1 MTDWQDPEEFLERAD
16 RLLDEGAY
24 EEALAACRRAVEIA
38 PELAEARA
46 MAGRCLAYLNRVDEA
61 ERELLKA
68 LDTDRD
74 CVEAWFGLAFVSWL
88 RADDREAVGYLE
100 RARRLAPDD
109 EAVLAQLIGT
119 YGNVGRFDEA
129 ERLYAEAVG
138 IHPDSAEIPYHW
150 GLVLFKQGRYDQ
162 AIDAWRRAAEADD
175 EYPELHLSMAR
186 ALAARGDLDR
196 AHEELERE
204 LALYPESREARLAL
218 GGYHLQHGEP
228 KRAVEVYRELL
239 AEAEDDS
246 RVHLDL
252 GVALMH
258 LGHDAKARKHLLRAL
273 ELSPSD
279 PLILSHLASA
289 GHSRPAMTR
298 AARVLRRALREEPH
312 RDELYRN
319 LSSLF
324 AGEGR
329 FDEAEDQL
337 RQAMAFSGRAHEL
350 ENDLGVLLAIQGKFD
365 EARDA
370 FDRGLAARPDDLPLR
385 INRALIESDLG
396 RRDLALEQL
405 GAIARDNPENLDA
418 LGNLSS
424 VLLEVEQVEPSL
436 AVAERMCR
444 LAPFDPRGY
453 YLTGRALYD
462 LGRYDEAERALDR
475 AARLDPTQVD
485 TAIALGMCYAALGR
499 PDDCLRVFERA
510 RRLAPNDPDVLFNLG
525 LAYEDAAAS
534 GQDES
539 DADTRTVTTDDAVAL
554 YRRVLELAPS
564 YKGARDRLKALTRRS
579 RRKPRR

>member
-16 RLLDEGAY
+16 RLLEEGAY
-24 EEALAACRRAVEIA
+24 EEALEACRQAIKVS
-38 PELAEARA
+38 PDLADARA

-68 LDTDRD
+68 VDADHN
-74 CVEAWFGLAFVSWL
+74 CVDAWFGLAFVSWL
-88 RADDREAVGYLE
+88 RADDREAVGHLE

-129 ERLYAEAVG
+129 ERLYEEAIG

-150 GLVLFKQGRYDQ
+150 GLVLFKHGRYDQ
-162 AIDAWRRAAEADD
+162 AIDVWHRAGEADD
-175 EYPELHLSMAR
+175 EFPELHLSMAR
-186 ALAARGDLDR
+186 AFAARGDDEQ
-196 AHEELERE
+196 AYAELERE
-204 LALYPESREARLAL
+204 LALYPDSREARLAL
-218 GGYHLQHGEP
+218 GGYHVQHGEP
-228 KRAVEVYRELL
+228 KRAVEVYRDLL

-252 GVALMH
+252 GVALIH

-279 PLILSHLASA
+279 PLILSHLTSA
-289 GHSRPAMTR
+289 GHSRSAMTR

-329 FDEAEDQL
+329 FDEAEEQL

-350 ENDLGVLLAIQGKFD
+350 ENDLGVLLAIQGKFR
-365 EARDA
+365 EASDA

-385 INRALIESDLG
+385 INRALIEADLG

-405 GAIARDNPENLDA
+405 GRIARASPDDLDA

-424 VLLEVEQVEPSL
+424 VLLEVGRIESSL
-436 AVAERMCR
+436 TVAERMCD

-462 LGRYDEAERALDR
+462 LGRYEDAERALDR
-475 AARLDPTQVD
+475 GARLDPIQVD

-499 PDDCLRVFERA
+499 PADCLRVFERA

-525 LAYEDAAAS
+525 LAYEDAAAT
-534 GQDES
+534 GPDEPAA
-539 DADTRTVTTDDAVAL
+539 ADEQTVSTDDAVAL
-554 YRRVLELAPS
+554 YRRVLDLAPS
-564 YKGARDRLKALTRRS
+564 YQGARDRLEALGAEPDPS
-579 RRKPRR
+579 